1 MLDKLKSM
9 LRSDDLLPTLTVFPE
24 IDQEKIRKELRLDE
38 EGQQR
43 GSKQQP
49 APGTTTPDAVEA
61 RIINRINDVRNKGLE
76 NYENNRQVYNERLS
90 RAGTMRKEVEIV
102 AQNASGDYLTAVRG
116 WKAQMTSVTERLFET
131 FQHRKEFREQHR
143 LRRPAKQFE
152 GWGRF
157 AAIVIIFI
165 GIETALNAFMFSRG
179 NEQGLAGGGMT
190 AFVFSLVN
198 VVMSILLGVYT
209 CGINHTKI
217 VRKFFGLCCL
227 VAWILLALAVNL
239 TVAHF
244 RDLIDAQVNWS
255 DAIQQAVPAL
265 RANPFGLTSM
275 DSWFL
280 FALGSLI
287 SIFAFI
293 KGWHA
298 FDPFPGY
305 SKVERDL
312 AHARA
317 DHAGH
322 FEDAI
327 TELTDKRDLAID
339 ELRDADQ
346 QVRDGI
352 SQAIDA
358 LYGHSTLNA
367 HLEGFLDQ
375 CDTKVVYLL
384 AVYRDANIAARSEPA
399 PLSFSIG
406 HTFPAFRTSI
416 TADEARKKTAEEE
429 AQKITQAVENAIK
442 QIFESFRSAVV
453 EFQLPEEIQR
463 GAGPPNALMP
473 SKLDGVG
480 EPV

>member
-43 GSKQQP
+43 GTKQQP
-49 APGTTTPDAVEA
+49 APGTTSFDAVEA

-116 WKAQMTSVTERLFET
+116 WKAQMTPVTERLFET
-131 FQHRKEFREQHR
+131 FQHRKGFREQHG
-143 LRRPAKQFE
+143 LSRPAKHFE

-165 GIETALNAFMFSRG
+165 GVETALNAFMFSRG

-198 VVMSILLGVYT
+198 VVMSLLLGIWA
-209 CGINHTKI
+209 CNLNHSKLL
-217 VRKFFGLCCL
+217 RKLAGLCSL
-227 VAWILLALAVNL
+227 AAWILLALAVNL

-244 RDLIDAQVNWS
+244 RDLIDAQVIWS
-255 DAIQQAVPAL
+255 DAIQEAVPAL

-293 KGWHA
+293 KGWYA

-312 AHARA
+312 ANARA

-327 TELTDKRDLAID
+327 SELTDKRDQAID

-375 CDTKVVYLL
+375 CDTKVAYLL
-384 AVYRDANIAARSEPA
+384 AVYRDANITARTEPA
-399 PLSFSIG
+399 PPSFSTG
-406 HTFPAFRTSI
+406 HTFPGFRTAI
-416 TADEARKKTAEEE
+416 TADEGRKKTAEEE
-429 AQKITQAVENAIK
+429 AQKITQAVESAIR
-442 QIFESFRSAVV
+442 QIFESFKSAVV
-453 EFQLPEEIQR
+453 EFQLPEEVQR
-463 GAGPPNALMP
+463 GVSPSGPSVPSMRAGA
-473 SKLDGVG
+473 G